1 MFFTLNFYTSR
12 VRVNTSEENRDVQP
26 EDFDVVSHQSVLMEG
41 MNQLRLKEHLLD
53 VKLKAEGRYF
63 KVRNKILKILY
74 TIAYYNSSVKS
85 AKTTQK

>member
-1 MFFTLNFYTSR
+1 MDSTGGWFLTLNYYTSR

-26 EDFDVVSHQSVLMEG
+26 EDFDVVSHQSVLLEG

-63 KVRNKILKILY
+63 KVGKLISCRSHFRTY
-74 TIAYYNSSVKS
+74 
-85 AKTTQK
+85 